1 MKGQQKGV
9 WSTKV
14 RALVTINI
22 ELGTQDPPP
31 PTIKKHYNIFV
42 VVYKLL
48 DTVHIDQTSAF
59 PITLQQGYRYIMVG
73 IHLDANFIFCKL
85 TEKNQGRDDQC
96 MPTNGQQDETLGNW
110 VETSSFRQ
118 RVFGKIQ
125 IMHHKDRNDA
135 QVSSPGLPP
144 LQHCQTGN
152 PNVQEPF
159 HLHSQQS
166 Q

>member
-42 VVYKLL
+42 IVYKLL

-59 PITLQQGYRYIMVG
+59 PITLQQGYQYIMVG

-85 TEKNQGRDDQC
+85 TKNKTKGEMINACQLMVNRMKLLAIGLKHHHLDNEC
-96 MPTNGQQDETLGNW
+96 
-110 VETSSFRQ
+110 SA
-118 RVFGKIQ
+118 KI
-125 IMHHKDRNDA
+125 K
-135 QVSSPGLPP
+135 
-144 LQHCQTGN
+144 
-152 PNVQEPF
+152 
-159 HLHSQQS
+159 
-166 Q
+166 